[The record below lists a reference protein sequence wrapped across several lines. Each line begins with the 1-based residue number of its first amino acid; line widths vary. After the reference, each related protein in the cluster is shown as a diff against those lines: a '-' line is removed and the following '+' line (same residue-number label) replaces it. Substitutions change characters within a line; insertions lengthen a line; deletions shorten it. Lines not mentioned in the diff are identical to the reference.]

1 MERKKRYIKKKRY
14 RKYRRWKNENTGKN
28 ENIIGDEK
36 MDIMSFARVIYGN
49 RKRNNVMMIIAI
61 TMMAV
66 IINIYHILDK
76 KK

>member
-1 MERKKRYIKKKRY
+1 
-14 RKYRRWKNENTGKN
+14 
-28 ENIIGDEK
+28 